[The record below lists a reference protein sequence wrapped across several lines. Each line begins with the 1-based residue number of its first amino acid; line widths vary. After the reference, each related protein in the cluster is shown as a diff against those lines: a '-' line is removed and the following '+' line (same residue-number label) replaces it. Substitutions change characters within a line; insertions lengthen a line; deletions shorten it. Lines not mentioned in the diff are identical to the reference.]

1 MVQIPDSIRPYV
13 NAIQKYHFWILA
25 MLVPLVLLPLLVVA
39 QAGISASIDVRNK
52 AITQTRNELSQ
63 ITDKSPHPNEK
74 WLKKINSRAQEID
87 DETFRVWT
95 RLWEAQQPIRQWPD
109 SLGNDFV
116 KAASSLKPG
125 GSLRRQLLERY
136 QEGVRSVVRQTAAR
150 MGADLI
156 ADTSAD
162 ADGTRLP
169 RAAGRPAEA
178 VDTPQPTSLLQW
190 SADDQQALF
199 TSFDWPEPPS
209 TGQVLLAQEE
219 LWMYGVLCDVIKQV
233 NAVPVGPDPKV
244 VITSANIP
252 IPLVQQ
258 LAVGYMAAEDDPG
271 GSRAARIMRFE
282 GAASGGPDMGMP
294 PPDLMAGGESL
305 VRPPHPRFGG
315 VRDGMGMPPGMPPG
329 GPGMD
334 GGQPPASPDDALK
347 NWVYVDFD
355 GKPLTSTQLAAAPTS
370 GVLRLMPFLLRC
382 TIDQRALDPLLVAM
396 TAAPVPIDVRQVR
409 ISDVQAAALAAVPG
423 TGSAAGAVSGAI
435 PPAGAA
441 APGAAARATRRA
453 NDINVEVRG
462 TLAIVM
468 PPDKKL
474 LQQTKPP
481 AGGFE

>member
-1 MVQIPDSIRPYV
+1 MAQIPDSIRPYV

-25 MLVPLVLLPLLVVA
+25 VLAPLVLLPLLVVA
-39 QAGISASIDVRNK
+39 QVGISARIDVENR
-52 AITQTRNELSQ
+52 AITQARDDLTQ

-74 WLKKINSRAQEID
+74 WLKKIGSRAQEID

-109 SLGNDFV
+109 SLGKDFV
-116 KAASSLKPG
+116 KAASSLKPD
-125 GSLRRQLLERY
+125 GSLRTQLLERY
-136 QEGVRSVVRQTAAR
+136 QEGVRSVVRQMPAR

-156 ADTSAD
+156 KDPSAD
-162 ADGTRLP
+162 ADGTHLP
-169 RAAGRPAEA
+169 RAGGGPAETA
-178 VDTPQPTSLLQW
+178 NTRKPTSLLQW
-190 SADDQQALF
+190 SEENQQALF
-199 TSFDWPEPPS
+199 ASFDWTEQPS

-233 NAVPVGPDPKV
+233 NGVPVGPDPKV
-244 VITSANIP
+244 VVTPANIP

-258 LAVGYMAAEDDPG
+258 LAVGYLAAEDDPG

-282 GAASGGPDMGMP
+282 GVVSGGPDMGMP
-294 PPDLMAGGESL
+294 PPGLMAGGESP

-315 VRDGMGMPPGMPPG
+315 GRDGTAMQPGMQPG
-329 GPGMD
+329 GPGLD
-334 GGQPPASPDDALK
+334 GGQPPTSSDEALK
-347 NWVYVDFD
+347 NWVYVDID
-355 GKPLTSTQLAAAPTS
+355 GKPLTAAALAAAPTS

-396 TAAPVPIDVRQVR
+396 TATPVPIDVRQVR
-409 ISDVQAAALAAVPG
+409 VSDVQAAAPAAV
-423 TGSAAGAVSGAI
+423 SA
-435 PPAGAA
+435 AGAA
-441 APGAAARATRRA
+441 APGAASRATRRA
-453 NDINVEVRG
+453 NDINVELRG

-474 LQQTKPP
+474 LQQTGAP